1 MSWVRLPA
9 GLSAAGPAASLE
21 RAFGLPGY
29 ARLVKLLELL
39 AGHEHAAAGV
49 LTMTAA
55 AWCEWLSASPGELRQ
70 FLEHLGRSGWLR
82 YSQDDGS
89 ITVDLL
95 KADDFLPGPAIVLFT
110 DPAQWVFW
118 CETELNMP
126 RHVSSDPY
134 TQQLFRRWC
143 ASNVTVT
150 EMLQASELAM
160 QGQPDLSP
168 AALHRH
174 LQAVRGLRLEQAK
187 G

>member
-9 GLSAAGPAASLE
+9 GLSAGGPGSSVE
-21 RAFGLPGY
+21 RAFGLEGY

-39 AGHEHAAAGV
+39 AGYEPAAAGV
-49 LTMTAA
+49 LTMTSA

-82 YSQDDGS
+82 YSQEDGV

-95 KADDFLPGPAIVLFT
+95 KADDFLPGPAPVLFI
-110 DPAQWVFW
+110 DPGQWVFW

-126 RHVSSDPY
+126 RQVTSDPY

-150 EMLQASELAM
+150 EMLQACELAS
-160 QGQPDLSP
+160 QAPPDLSP
-168 AALHRH
+168 TALHRH
-174 LQAVRGLRLEQAK
+174 LQTVRRLRLEQAK

>member
-1 MSWVRLPA
+1 MSWVRLPTTFST
-9 GLSAAGPAASLE
+9 GASVASVE
-21 RAFGLPGY
+21 RAFGLAGY
-29 ARLVKLLELL
+29 ARLVKVLELL
-39 AGHEHAAAGV
+39 AGYDPSAAGV

-82 YSQDDGS
+82 YSQEDGV

-95 KADDFLPGPAIVLFT
+95 KADDFLPGPAPVLFS
-110 DPAQWVFW
+110 DPGQWVFW

-126 RHVSSDPY
+126 RHVSGDPY
-134 TQQLFRRWC
+134 TLQLFRRWC

-150 EMLQASELAM
+150 EMLQACELAS

-168 AALHRH
+168 PALHRH
-174 LQAVRGLRLEQAK
+174 LQAVRRLRLEQAK

>member
-1 MSWVRLPA
+1 VSV
-9 GLSAAGPAASLE
+9 E
-21 RAFGLPGY
+21 RAFGLAGY
-29 ARLVKLLELL
+29 ARLLKLLELL
-39 AGHEHAAAGV
+39 AGYDPSAAGV

-55 AWCEWLSASPGELRQ
+55 AWCESLSASPGELRQ
-70 FLEHLGRSGWLR
+70 LFEHLGRSGWLR
-82 YSQDDGS
+82 YSHDDGS
-89 ITVDLL
+89 IAVDLL
-95 KADDFLPGPAIVLFT
+95 KADDFLPGPAPVLFA

-126 RHVSSDPY
+126 RQVSSDPY

-150 EMLQASELAM
+150 EMLQACELAA

-168 AALHRH
+168 TALHRH
-174 LQAVRGLRLEQAK
+174 LQTVRRLRLEQAK

>member
-9 GLSAAGPAASLE
+9 GLSAGGPGSSVE
-21 RAFGLPGY
+21 RAFGLEGY

-39 AGHEHAAAGV
+39 AGYDPAAAGV
-49 LTMTAA
+49 LTMTSA
-55 AWCEWLSASPGELRQ
+55 AWCEWLNASPGELRQ

-82 YSQDDGS
+82 YSQEDGV

-95 KADDFLPGPAIVLFT
+95 KADDFLPGPAPVLFT
-110 DPAQWVFW
+110 DPGQWLFW

-126 RHVSSDPY
+126 RHVSGDPY
-134 TQQLFRRWC
+134 TLQLFRRWC

-150 EMLQASELAM
+150 EMLQACELAS

-168 AALHRH
+168 PALHRH
-174 LQAVRGLRLEQAK
+174 LQAVRRLRLEQAK

>member
-1 MSWVRLPA
+1 
-9 GLSAAGPAASLE
+9 
-21 RAFGLPGY
+21 GY

-39 AGHEHAAAGV
+39 AGYDPAAAGV
-49 LTMTAA
+49 LTMTTA

-70 FLEHLGRSGWLR
+70 FFEHLGRSGWLT

-95 KADDFLPGPAIVLFT
+95 KADDFLPGPVPVLFSA
-110 DPAQWVFW
+110 PEQWAFW

-126 RHVSSDPY
+126 HHVTGDPY
-134 TQQLFRRWC
+134 TLQLFRRWC

-150 EMLQASELAM
+150 EMQQACELAA

-168 AALHRH
+168 TALHGHLSTVRRH
-174 LQAVRGLRLEQAK
+174 RLEQARV
-187 G
+187 